1 MDYLSLC
8 LICKDENDYLAEWL
22 DYHILMGVERF
33 YIYDNESQVS
43 LRETL

>member
-22 DYHILMGVERF
+22 DYHILAGVERF
-33 YIYDNESQVS
+33 YIYDDDS
-43 LRETL
+43 LL